1 MMNDIEFVHFII
13 KLLASA
19 GIQGIVFGGWAEE
32 LTGAIIPRPHKDL
45 DLLYIGSDFNQIDKF
60 LESQAGIS
68 EIKLKRFPHKRA
80 FLYNGVMVE
89 LIWLLPHGDSFVTT
103 FWNDYRLEWPKFRP
117 MNIQPQGQDTLLV
130 TPPSIVNYYR
140 QLYPKIEL
148 ARQKHFSK
156 HPLKKP

>member
-68 EIKLKRFPHKRA
+68 EIKLKRGI
-80 FLYNGVMVE
+80 L
-89 LIWLLPHGDSFVTT
+89 
-103 FWNDYRLEWPKFRP
+103 
-117 MNIQPQGQDTLLV
+117 
-130 TPPSIVNYYR
+130 NY
-140 QLYPKIEL
+140 L
-148 ARQKHFSK
+148 
-156 HPLKKP
+156 